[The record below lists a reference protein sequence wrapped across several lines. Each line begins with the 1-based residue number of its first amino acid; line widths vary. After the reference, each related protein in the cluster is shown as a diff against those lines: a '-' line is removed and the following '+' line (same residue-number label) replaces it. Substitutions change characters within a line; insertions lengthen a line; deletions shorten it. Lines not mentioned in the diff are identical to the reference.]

1 MDANKM
7 KVEDF
12 LGQNKTRFMIPVYQ
26 RNYDWSTPQCEKL
39 FNDILTI
46 GRNKK
51 ENTYFIGSIVY
62 IHDDVYTAS
71 RIKELSI
78 IDGQQRLTTLTIIY
92 IVLSHFAKLKNE
104 DELFKEIE
112 ETYLI
117 NKFVQEEKL
126 KLRSTENN
134 DKALQYLLRNNKD
147 EEFREYSNIINNY
160 NFFKEN
166 IIDNNYKDIITGLS
180 KLLIVEISLERGKD
194 DPQKIFESL
203 NSTGLELSQAD
214 LIRNYILMGLKH
226 AEQIEIYNN
235 YWKIIENN
243 AKNELKNESK
253 VSDFIR
259 DFLTLK
265 NNKIPNKNNVYAE
278 FKQNYPIVTANE
290 LKQYLEAIR
299 DYSAY
304 YNKLINPSNE
314 MNKEIKFELTYVNEL
329 ESNVSFPFILQV
341 YTDYGNDVITK
352 DTFVA
357 VLKLIQSYIWRRFIV
372 GLPTNALNKI
382 FMNLY
387 DKVDKTNYLQSIQ
400 LSLIQRTSYQRFP
413 KNEEVA
419 EALKTK
425 DVYNI
430 NLKNT
435 MYLLKRLEN
444 YNNSELVVF
453 DDNITVEH
461 IFPQNPEIK
470 WRNDI
475 LREEYDFIKENYLH
489 TLGNLTL
496 SGYNGPLGN
505 KTFIEK
511 RDIDEKGYKYS
522 RLWLNKYLSEIDKW
536 NKEKLEERYN
546 FLKDRFIK
554 IWEYP
559 LGIQPVILNNEVNIF
574 QAEEPTGKTLDY
586 VIFFD
591 QKIEKPT
598 FAGLYKIILSQL
610 YELQPQS
617 FLESKLADKLFFTSK
632 DSPSQP
638 LRPISLDD
646 TYVVEGNLSSIAIFQ
661 NLKFVLNRF
670 NLEDEVVIKYV

>member
-1 MDANKM
+1 
-7 KVEDF
+7 
-12 LGQNKTRFMIPVYQ
+12 
-26 RNYDWSTPQCEKL
+26 
-39 FNDILTI
+39 
-46 GRNKK
+46 
-51 ENTYFIGSIVY
+51 
-62 IHDDVYTAS
+62 
-71 RIKELSI
+71 LSI

-92 IVLSHFAKLKNE
+92 IVLCHLAKLNND

-117 NKFVQEEKL
+117 NKFVQDKL

-134 DKALQYLLRNNKD
+134 DKALQYLWRNNKG
-147 EEFREYSNIINNY
+147 EEFRGYSNIINNY
-160 NFFKEN
+160 NFFKEKITN
-166 IIDNNYKDIITGLS
+166 DNCKDIVTGLS

-214 LIRNYILMGLKH
+214 LIRNYILIGLNH
-226 AEQIEIYNN
+226 AEQTEIYNG
-235 YWKIIENN
+235 YWKIIESN
-243 AKNELKNESK
+243 ANCGLKNESK

-265 NNKIPNKNNVYAE
+265 NNKIPNKNSVYAE
-278 FKQNYPIVTANE
+278 FKQNYPIVTLNE
-290 LKQYLEAIR
+290 LKQYLKLIK

-304 YNKLINPSNE
+304 YNKIINPNNE
-314 MNKEIKFELTYVNEL
+314 TDKEIRLELTYINEL

-352 DTFVA
+352 DTFVS

-382 FMNLY
+382 FMSLY

-400 LSLIQRTSYQRFP
+400 LSLVQRTSYQRFP
-413 KNEEVA
+413 KNEEVI

-430 NLKNT
+430 NSKNT

-444 YNNSELVVF
+444 YNNSELVIF
-453 DDNITVEH
+453 DDGITVEH
-461 IFPQNPEIK
+461 IFPQKPEIK

-475 LREEYDFIKENYLH
+475 SREEYDFINENYLH
-489 TLGNLTL
+489 TLANLTL
-496 SGYNGPLGN
+496 SGYNTPLGN

-511 RDIDEKGYKYS
+511 RDMAEKGYKYS
-522 RLWLNKYLSEIDKW
+522 RLWLNKHLSEIDKW
-536 NKEKLEERYN
+536 NKEELEKRYDILTN
-546 FLKDRFIK
+546 RFLK

-559 LGIQPVILNNEVNIF
+559 SGIYTEDSNNEVNIF
-574 QAEEPTGKTLDY
+574 QAEDPTGKTLDY

-598 FAGLYKIILSQL
+598 FVGLYKTILSQL

-617 FLESKLADKLFFTSK
+617 FLERELADRLVFVSK
-632 DSPSQP
+632 DSSNQH

-646 TYVVEGNLSSIAIFQ
+646 TYVVEGNLSSVAIFQ

>member
-12 LGQNKTRFMIPVYQ
+12 LGQNKTRFLIPVYQ
-26 RNYDWSTPQCEKL
+26 RNYDWATPQCEKL

-46 GRNKK
+46 GKNEK
-51 ENTYFIGSIVY
+51 ENAYFIGSIVY

-92 IVLSHFAKLKNE
+92 IVLGHFAKDKND

-134 DKALQYLLRNNKD
+134 NKALQYLLRNNKD
-147 EEFREYSNIINNY
+147 EEFKEYSNIINNY
-160 NFFKEN
+160 NFFKKN
-166 IIDNNYKDIITGLS
+166 IGNDNYKDVITGLS

-214 LIRNYILMGLKH
+214 LIRNYILMGLNH
-226 AEQIEIYNN
+226 TEQTAIYNN
-235 YWKIIENN
+235 YWKIIESN

-253 VSDFIR
+253 VSAFIR

-278 FKQNYPIVTANE
+278 FKQNYPILAANE
-290 LKQYLEAIR
+290 LKQYLEAMR

-304 YNKLINPSNE
+304 YNKLINPNNE
-314 MNKEIKFELTYVNEL
+314 TDKDIRLELAYINEL
-329 ESNVSFPFILQV
+329 ESDVSFPFILQV
-341 YTDYGNDVITK
+341 YSDYKNRIVAK

-400 LSLIQRTSYQRFP
+400 LSLVQRKSYQRFP
-413 KNEEVA
+413 RNEEVV
-419 EALKTK
+419 EALRTK

-430 NLKNT
+430 NSKNT

-453 DDNITVEH
+453 DDGITVEH

-470 WRNDI
+470 WQNDI
-475 LREEYDFIKENYLH
+475 SGEEYDLIKENYLH

-505 KTFIEK
+505 KTFVEK
-511 RDIDEKGYKYS
+511 RDMDEKGYKYS
-522 RLWLNKYLSEIDKW
+522 RLWLNKYLSGIDKW
-536 NKEKLEERYN
+536 NKEKLEERYDL
-546 FLKDRFIK
+546 LKDRFLK

-559 LGIQPVILNNEVNIF
+559 SGIQPVILNNEINIF
-574 QAEEPTGKTLDY
+574 QAEDPTGKTLDY

-591 QKIEKPT
+591 QKFEKPT
-598 FAGLYKIILSQL
+598 FAGLYQIILSQL

-617 FLESKLADKLFFTSK
+617 FLEDELADKLFFVSK
-632 DSPSQP
+632 DSPNQP
-638 LRPISLDD
+638 LRPIFLDD
-646 TYVVEGNLSSIAIFQ
+646 TYVVEGKLSSAAIFQ
-661 NLKFVLNRF
+661 NLKFVLSRF
-670 NLEDEVVIKYV
+670 NLADEVIIKYV